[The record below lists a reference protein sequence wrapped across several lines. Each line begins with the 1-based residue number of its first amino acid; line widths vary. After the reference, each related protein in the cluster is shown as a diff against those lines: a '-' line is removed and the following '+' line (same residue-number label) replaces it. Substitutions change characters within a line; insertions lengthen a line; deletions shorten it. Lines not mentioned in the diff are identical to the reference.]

1 MLALRSKGVQ
11 LRKVINMSIQAPQ
24 FSHKD
29 MEIKEAKIA
38 YQGYFQIKCIHFR
51 HRLFAGGWSP
61 VIKRDVLEASNAV
74 GVLGYDPILNKVVLI
89 QQFRIG
95 AVKGKES
102 PWLLELIAG
111 AIEKNNDNYELAAH
125 REAKEE
131 ANLELLD
138 LHPICEFWTA
148 PSGISQEV
156 KLFCAKVDASEAR
169 GIYGLA
175 EENED
180 INVMAIDICDA
191 FAALASGQVKDA
203 AAIIA
208 LQWLQLN
215 LEQLKRRWL

>member
-1 MLALRSKGVQ
+1 
-11 LRKVINMSIQAPQ
+11 VINVSIQAPQ

-29 MEIKEAKIA
+29 IEIKGHKIT
-38 YQGYFQIKCIHFR
+38 YQGYFQMKCVHFR

-61 VIKRDVLEASNAV
+61 VIKREVLEANNAV
-74 GVLGYDPILNKVVLI
+74 GVLGYDPALNQVVLI

-102 PWLLELIAG
+102 PWLVEIIAG
-111 AIEKNNDNYELAAH
+111 TIEKNNDDYEQTAH

-131 ANLELLD
+131 AGLELLD
-138 LHPICEFWTA
+138 LHPICQYWTC
-148 PSGISQEV
+148 PGGISEEV
-156 KLFCAKVDASEAR
+156 HLFCAKVDASSVG
-169 GIYGLA
+169 GIHGLA

-180 INVMAIDICDA
+180 IKVMAIDVCDA
-191 FAALASGQVKDA
+191 FAALANGHIKHA